1 MIVASDFY
9 FGGLNRNRN
18 QTTNVAFR
26 ATERVLQEELR
37 AEKVAGESFKASHFH
52 RHTRSAWKTKTL
64 TADDWLRTKSHYN
77 CENGKILTQLGQQH
91 ETTLPGE
98 DLAGRL

>member
-1 MIVASDFY
+1 MIAAREFY

-18 QTTNVAFR
+18 QTTNVAFI

-64 TADDWLRTKSHYN
+64 TANVRLRTKSLYN
-77 CENGKILTQLGQQH
+77 CENGKILTELGQQP